1 VGVVRRLAVDDGN
14 HHVAGDRA
22 QRAVADQVVA
32 VQDGRRHAIAGR
44 PPQKGGGGVGD
55 DEPADIDGV
64 FDPVIGRAWE
74 SAANAKAH
82 EGEGKGKTDD
92 NGTHETSKACRHG
105 AGGEVENISR
115 TFAPRQGGIA
125 PVHRPPTD
133 KWA

>member
-1 VGVVRRLAVDDGN
+1 MAERRPAGDIGEALDRRFAIDDGD
-14 HHVAGDRA
+14 HHIAGNRG

-32 VQDGRRHAIAGR
+32 VQDGRRHAVSRR
-44 PPQKGGGGVGD
+44 PPQEGGGGVGD

-105 AGGEVENISR
+105 GRRRGRE
-115 TFAPRQGGIA
+115 
-125 PVHRPPTD
+125 H
-133 KWA
+133 K